1 MESYYKFD
9 VGSETDIFLHLMF
22 IQWRRHQN
30 LMFIQW
36 VRYQYLMVL
45 QWWRHQ
51 HLMFSRNGCLL
62 YFLRI
67 WYRFQTIYCTFF
79 LPLYFVSLYLMLYQN
94 IWYLVILFLLW
105 WYIIVEECTWEERL
119 LVLKPTPTLSSL
131 TSPQN
136 KEPE

>member
-51 HLMFSRNGCLL
+51 NLMFFQKWMLTILLKNLIQIPNYLL
-62 YFLRI
+62 YFFPSFIFCFPLPNVI
-67 WYRFQTIYCTFF
+67 SEYLIFSDTFF
-79 LPLYFVSLYLMLYQN
+79 AMMIHNCGGMYLGGKVVGTKTN
-94 IWYLVILFLLW
+94 TNS
-105 WYIIVEECTWEERL
+105 IITDITT
-119 LVLKPTPTLSSL
+119 K
-131 TSPQN
+131 
-136 KEPE
+136 